1 MAMRIIYGA
10 SQGEM
15 STQQSAFSQKNKNI
29 KRVLLFEEWFYKM
42 FYQRGG
48 ISYLNSF
55 RLKKEIIFILTQ
67 GEEYHDKQLK

>member
-1 MAMRIIYGA
+1 MEPARGNEYTTICI
-10 SQGEM
+10 
-15 STQQSAFSQKNKNI
+15 SQKNKNI